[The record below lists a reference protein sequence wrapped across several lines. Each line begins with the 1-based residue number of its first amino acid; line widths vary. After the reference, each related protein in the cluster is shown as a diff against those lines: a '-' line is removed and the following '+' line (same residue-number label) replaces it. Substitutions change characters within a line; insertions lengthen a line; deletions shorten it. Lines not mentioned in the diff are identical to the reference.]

1 MKAPSRRA
9 WDRAIR
15 ARLLVAGL
23 LLSTGGCYDSLD
35 LSKVACRVDHDRNCP
50 AGYQCRAPAGSLVGQ
65 CCKPDDT
72 TCGIADAAEVDVGI
86 AVDSSIT
93 PFTGPYDGGGSVEV
107 GGEHSI
113 NGSDLGEGESLADA
127 SSADGRDAVLD
138 VSLGGTGGAGGTGG
152 STAATGGSSGGGGSP
167 ATGGAQGLDGA
178 AGAGGS
184 TAVTG
189 GVPGTGGRGQGG
201 VDGKGTGGTT
211 AGTSGIMGT
220 GGTGTGGVSPG
231 TGGSGSGGSGTGG
244 SGTGGNGTG
253 GASPGTG
260 GSGSGGSGTGGSGTG
275 GASLGTGG
283 SGTGGND
290 TGGAIGTGGGGSG
303 GCQTGQAKP
312 EEVVFMG
319 ESFYAI
325 DPQYIEKRV
334 AADAQ
339 AAGALAAGTSYR
351 NEAQSGQTL
360 NYIATIEWRNATQ
373 GVVKVVIMDGGGID
387 CLGSGACP
395 TCASQFTTLLD
406 KMATAGVQD
415 VIYTRYPEPGYPPG
429 SNTTEKACLDTVMP
443 AMQAVCE
450 AATGLRCH
458 WVDLRPVWVDGD
470 VLNDGLH
477 PTPSG
482 GDHVG
487 DAIWAE
493 MVKDCIAQ

>member
-15 ARLLVAGL
+15 AKLLVAGM

-35 LSKVACRVDHDRNCP
+35 PSHVACRVDHDRNCP
-50 AGYQCRAPAGSLVGQ
+50 AGYQCRAPAGGLVGQ
-65 CCKPDDT
+65 CCKPEDT
-72 TCGIADAAEVDVGI
+72 TCGVADAAKVEVEI
-86 AVDSSIT
+86 AVDSSTT
-93 PFTGPYDGGGSVEV
+93 PFTGPSDGGESVDV
-107 GGEHSI
+107 GGDRSI
-113 NGSDLGEGESLADA
+113 NASDLGGDESLADA
-127 SSADGRDAVLD
+127 SSPDGEHDGEDVVRD

-152 STAATGGSSGGGGSP
+152 RTGATGGSSGGGGNP
-167 ATGGAQGLDGA
+167 ATGGAQGPDGS
-178 AGAGGS
+178 AGIGGS

-201 VDGKGTGGTT
+201 VGGKGTGGTT
-211 AGTSGIMGT
+211 TATGGIMGT
-220 GGTGTGGVSPG
+220 GGTGTGG
-231 TGGSGSGGSGTGG
+231 T
-244 SGTGGNGTG
+244 GTG

-260 GSGSGGSGTGGSGTG
+260 GSGTGGTGTGGASPGTGGSGTG
-275 GASLGTGG
+275 GS
-283 SGTGGND
+283 
-290 TGGAIGTGGGGSG
+290 GTGGGGSG
-303 GCQTGQAKP
+303 GCQTGQVKP

-325 DPQYIEKRV
+325 DPQYIETRV
-334 AADAQ
+334 EADAQ

-351 NEAQSGQTL
+351 NAAVSGQNL
-360 NYIATIEWRNATQ
+360 NYIATTEWANATK

-387 CLGSGACP
+387 CLASGSCS
-395 TCASQFTTLLD
+395 TCASQFTTLLG

-415 VIYTRYPEPGYPPG
+415 VIYTRYPEPGNPPG
-429 SNTTEKACLDTVMP
+429 SNMTEKACLDVVMP

-450 AATGLRCH
+450 AAIGLRCH

-493 MVKDCIAQ
+493 MVRDCIAQ